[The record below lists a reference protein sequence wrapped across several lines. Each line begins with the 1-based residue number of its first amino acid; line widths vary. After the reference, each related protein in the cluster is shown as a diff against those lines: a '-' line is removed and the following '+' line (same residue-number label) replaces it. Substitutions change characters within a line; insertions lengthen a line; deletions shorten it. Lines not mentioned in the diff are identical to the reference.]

1 MKNSKIHKDRYEEPD
16 NLGLDADRSS
26 DEHKSYDGDSERIS
40 HNPDGEEDTR
50 KPLREGTS
58 PLMDK

>member
-1 MKNSKIHKDRYEEPD
+1 MKNLKTPKDPYEEPN

-26 DEHKSYDGDSERIS
+26 DEHKSYDNDSERIS
-40 HNPDGEEDTR
+40 HNPDGEEDSQDQQ
-50 KPLREGTS
+50 REGSS